1 MKNSLIIF
9 KKEIKEVIK
18 NKNIWLPILIITIIF
33 SIVMPLIITTVS
45 GSILEDEDTA
55 KFMA

>member
-1 MKNSLIIF
+1 MKNSIIIF

-33 SIVMPLIITTVS
+33 SIVMPLIVTTVS
-45 GSILEDEDTA
+45 GSILDR
-55 KFMA
+55 KSVV